1 MAVFYVVLN
10 ALEKPYFTFSII
22 HGYSLVQ
29 GGRRLG
35 GTRLLVSH
43 LCSFFLSNNKF
54 LNNNHTFYLISLL

>member
-35 GTRLLVSH
+35 GTWLLVSH
-43 LCSFFLSNNKF
+43 LGPFFHGNKKF
-54 LNNNHTFYLISLL
+54 LISIYIYYLIS